1 MDRRFE
7 IKKDKVKVGDRL
19 YFVEDN
25 STYKFNSFRVIDGTV
40 EYIYGDDNEDKV
52 RVYLK
57 LSNNVADA
65 YVVLDWEEYYGIAL
79 FKSKKEAND
88 KMAQMKQD
96 TTSTNDGKSNKS
108 GESAKETSNAA
119 DSKGGEQNA

>member
-1 MDRRFE
+1 MDRKFE
-7 IKKDKVKVGDRL
+7 IKKDKIKVGDRL

-40 EYIYGDDNEDKV
+40 EYIYSDDNEDKV

-57 LSNNVADA
+57 LSNNTADA

-96 TTSTNDGKSNKS
+96 ATSTNDDKSNKS
-108 GESAKETSNAA
+108 GESANETSSAA